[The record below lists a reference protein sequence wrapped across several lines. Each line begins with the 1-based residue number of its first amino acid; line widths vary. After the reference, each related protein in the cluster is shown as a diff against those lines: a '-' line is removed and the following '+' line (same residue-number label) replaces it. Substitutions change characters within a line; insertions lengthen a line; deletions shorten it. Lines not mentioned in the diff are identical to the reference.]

1 MAHELEM
8 LNGQAQMV
16 WHGKKPWHG
25 LGKEVSNDL
34 TPEEMLRE
42 AGLDWLVEKQ
52 DVVLAS
58 NHNIVLENKA
68 LVRSSDQKVLTMT
81 GPNWNPVQ
89 NHEAFEFFNDFVLSG
104 NMEMNTAGS
113 LKEGKV
119 VWALAKIKESFKVF
133 MNDEV
138 EGYLLFSNP
147 HQFGKCIDI
156 RFVAERVVCANTLS
170 FALNENSK
178 HQVKLNHWKK
188 FNGDMV
194 KEILGISKDKLELFK
209 HQAMFLGS
217 KRYTKESLEQYFDKV
232 YPLTNPEE
240 GKISRNAQK
249 ALEIIHTQP
258 GANFAEGTFWQA
270 MNTVTYM
277 NDHVLGRN
285 ADSRLYSSWYGKGK
299 LTKDRAV
306 EVALKMAT
314 AA

>member
-1 MAHELEM
+1 MAHELE
-8 LNGQAQMV
+8 LVNGQAQMV

-68 LVRSSDQKVLTMT
+68 LVRSSDQSVLTMT

-89 NHEAFEFFNDFVLSG
+89 NHEAFEFFNDFVMSG

-113 LKEGKV
+113 LRGGKM
-119 VWALAKIKESFKVF
+119 VWALAKVKSSFRIF
-133 MNDEV
+133 LNDEV

-156 RFVAERVVCANTLS
+156 RFTPVRTVCWNTLTYAIATES
-170 FALNENSK
+170 SNS
-178 HQVKLNHWKK
+178 VKVAHWKK
-188 FNGDMV
+188 FDGDKV

-209 HQAMFLGS
+209 QQALFLGK
-217 KRYTKESLEQYFDKV
+217 KRYTNETLEQYFDKV
-232 YPLTNPEE
+232 YPLDHPEE

-249 ALEIIHTQP
+249 ALEIVHTQP
-258 GANFAEGTFWQA
+258 GAHFGEGTFWQA
-270 MNTVTYM
+270 MNTITYM
-277 NDHVLGRN
+277 HDHVLGRS
-285 ADSRLYSSWYGKGK
+285 ADTRLYSAWYGKGNAAK
-299 LTKDRAV
+299 ERALNI
-306 EVALKMAT
+306 ALKMA
-314 AA
+314 A